1 VDGRVEVD
9 RFREASRGER
19 GERQGELPSRS
30 VDLKRN
36 NLDRAHSGHDACYGL
51 QEMLNLAQQYN
62 KSIVEESTLSAEEF
76 KIRHVGKQDPKRH
89 LGDAV
94 EKAMGQQVVQ
104 GLGMGVLSEVSV
116 STVSGRGMAV
126 DGS

>member
-1 VDGRVEVD
+1 
-9 RFREASRGER
+9 
-19 GERQGELPSRS
+19 
-30 VDLKRN
+30 
-36 NLDRAHSGHDACYGL
+36 
-51 QEMLNLAQQYN
+51 MLNLAQQYN
-62 KSIVEESTLSAEEF
+62 KSIVEESTLSAEEL

-116 STVSGRGMAV
+116 STAFRERDGSGRKLMTMRF
-126 DGS
+126 

>member
-1 VDGRVEVD
+1 
-9 RFREASRGER
+9 
-19 GERQGELPSRS
+19 
-30 VDLKRN
+30 
-36 NLDRAHSGHDACYGL
+36 LDKIQDHADSGHDACYGL

-62 KSIVEESTLSAEEF
+62 KSIVEESTLSAEEL

-126 DGS
+126 DRS

>member
-1 VDGRVEVD
+1 
-9 RFREASRGER
+9 
-19 GERQGELPSRS
+19 
-30 VDLKRN
+30 
-36 NLDRAHSGHDACYGL
+36 
-51 QEMLNLAQQYN
+51 MLNLAQQYN
-62 KSIVEESTLSAEEF
+62 KSIVEESTLSAEEL

-116 STVSGRGMAV
+116 PSGLGRGMAV
-126 DGS
+126 RRIRSFTSGVVI